1 MNNYFTFWHMTAPVF
16 IRPAEANALFQSAKT
31 SELTHAL
38 REFAETQ
45 QNLAVLVGPAGSG
58 KTTLLR
64 WLAQALPMKTHDVF
78 LTTLL
83 GREHDSGWLIPRV
96 AEFFQTESRD
106 RKNWK
111 DIIATG
117 LDQLTKEDRRL
128 LVCIDT
134 AHLICTDEALSDL
147 EAFFNLQDLSGI
159 RISFVLAG
167 NQDLIERLKKQP
179 SISIRINSFLS
190 TSNLTCDELE
200 SYIDHRLKKAGVAA
214 IFDPEAILA
223 IYNETNGN
231 FLTSNTVLEKCLIEA
246 ANKSARRITTFVVEK
261 ALGTA
266 FIKQKS
272 ADKPAANDAV
282 KDKEKL
288 ATVFQAPDGKTT
300 EQFDRIA
307 TAEQQ
312 KVSKNEHERTGS
324 IKLSSLFKQDKD

>member
-1 MNNYFTFWHMTAPVF
+1 MTAPVF
-16 IRPAEANALFQSAKT
+16 IRPTEADALFQSANT
-31 SELTHAL
+31 VALTRAL

-64 WLAQALPMKTHDVF
+64 WLAHALPMKSHDVF

-83 GREHDSGWLIPRV
+83 GREHDGGWLIPRV
-96 AEFFQTESRD
+96 AEFFQTGSRE
-106 RKNWK
+106 KKHWK
-111 DIIATG
+111 DIITTG

-128 LVCIDT
+128 VVCIDT

-159 RISFVLAG
+159 RISFVLSG
-167 NQDLIERLKKQP
+167 NQELIERLKKHP

-190 TSNLTCDELE
+190 TANLTCDELE
-200 SYIDHRLKKAGVAA
+200 SYIDHRLKKAGVLAV
-214 IFDPEAILA
+214 FDPEAILA

-246 ANKSARRITTFVVEK
+246 ANKSARRITTFIVEK
-261 ALGTA
+261 ALGNA
-266 FIKQKS
+266 FIKQKTAERPTAS
-272 ADKPAANDAV
+272 DTV

-288 ATVFQAPDGKTT
+288 ATILQASDTKPA
-300 EQFDRIA
+300 EQFDRIP

-312 KVSKNEHERTGS
+312 KVSKNEHERNGN
-324 IKLSSLFKQDKD
+324 IKLSSLFKHDKE